1 MTVFKTAIDFVDTGQ
16 LIECMYI
23 CLIHLSRNPEFFFFI
38 FFLYPYTAFY
48 RNLKII
54 VSYSCGSEKHFL
66 FWKFGFLSYEYC
78 WH

>member
-1 MTVFKTAIDFVDTGQ
+1 MTVFKTAIDYVDTGQ
-16 LIECMYI
+16 LIECRYI
-23 CLIHLSRNPEFFFFI
+23 CLIHSSRNPE

-48 RNLKII
+48 RNLKMI

-66 FWKFGFLSYEYC
+66 FWKFGFLCYEYC